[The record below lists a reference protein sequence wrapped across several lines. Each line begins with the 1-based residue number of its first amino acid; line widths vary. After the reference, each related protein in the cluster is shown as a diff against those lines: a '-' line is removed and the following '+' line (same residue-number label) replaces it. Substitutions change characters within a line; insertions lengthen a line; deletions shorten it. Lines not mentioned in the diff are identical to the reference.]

1 MPCSNHASFDAAP
14 PVDRVCLVPMAA
26 DDLEQIVELE
36 SRSFASPW
44 KREHFEYELRENRFA
59 LNRVLRRKNRIVGYA
74 CVWHLQGELKIN
86 NIVVHEGFRK
96 RGLGRWFLARLL
108 DEAATAGCTRAVL
121 EVRPSNS
128 DAVKLY
134 FGLGFGEEGRRKGY
148 YQQEGEDAILMAR
161 NLG

>member
-1 MPCSNHASFDAAP
+1 MPCSNHASADVAP
-14 PVDRVCLVPMAA
+14 PADGVCLVPMAA

-36 SRSFASPW
+36 SRSFGSPW

-59 LNRVLRRKNRIVGYA
+59 LNRVLRRENRIVGYA
-74 CVWHLQGELKIN
+74 CVWHLLRELKIN

-108 DEAATAGCTRAVL
+108 DEAATAGCCRAVL

-134 FGLGFGEEGRRKGY
+134 EGLGFREEGRRKGY

-161 NLG
+161 SLP